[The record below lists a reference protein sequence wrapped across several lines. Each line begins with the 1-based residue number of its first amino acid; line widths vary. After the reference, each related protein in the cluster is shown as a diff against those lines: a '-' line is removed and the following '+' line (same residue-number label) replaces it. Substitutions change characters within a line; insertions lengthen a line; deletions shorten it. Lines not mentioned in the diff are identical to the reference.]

1 MENGK
6 LIDEHISVCKM
17 LDVKAVEAFSEILNK
32 IFTEGGK
39 VLICGNGGSAADS
52 QHFASELTGR
62 FKKERK
68 ALPAIA
74 LTTDTSAL
82 TSMSNDYGFE
92 HVFRRQVE
100 ALGKKGDILIL
111 ISTSGNSPNQIL
123 AAQTAKQMGLNTLAL
138 LGKNGGKLKD
148 ICDKA
153 IIVHSNNTPRIQEM
167 HIFIIHMICEIIDEK
182 TG

>member
-1 MENGK
+1 MLSNHVTPPLRGLVSIIINGHIGPKSGAVK
-6 LIDEHISVCKM
+6 LEFECLFHTKY
-17 LDVKAVEAFSEILNK
+17 
-32 IFTEGGK
+32 
-39 VLICGNGGSAADS
+39 
-52 QHFASELTGR
+52 
-62 FKKERK
+62 FK
-68 ALPAIA
+68 P
-74 LTTDTSAL
+74 
-82 TSMSNDYGFE
+82 YGFD
-92 HVFRRQVE
+92 FIFSRYIE
-100 ALGKKGDILIL
+100 AIGQKGDILL
-111 ISTSGNSPNQIL
+111 AISTSGNSPNQIL